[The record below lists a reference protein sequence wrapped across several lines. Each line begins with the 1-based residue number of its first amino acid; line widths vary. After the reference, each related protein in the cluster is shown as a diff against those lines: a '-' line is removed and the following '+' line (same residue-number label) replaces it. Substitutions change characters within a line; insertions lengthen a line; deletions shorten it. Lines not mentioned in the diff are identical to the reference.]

1 MDLEHDIDSQN
12 KQTNENKQ
20 NTKKKKTEQNKNKQ
34 PISHADSAKS
44 G

>member
-1 MDLEHDIDSQN
+1 MILTVKTN
-12 KQTNENKQ
+12 KQTKTNKIQ
-20 NTKKKKTEQNKNKQ
+20 KKTKKKTEQNKNKQ